1 MIKANN
7 GTVELTGIEPF
18 LLSEFGTICASFIE
32 NGVADKAKLIET
44 VEITNKYLEE
54 RKNETDKPR
63 RNI

>member
-7 GTVELTGIEPF
+7 GTVEVTGIEPF

-32 NGVADKAKLIET
+32 NGIADKAKLIET

-54 RKNETDKPR
+54 REK
-63 RNI
+63 